1 MKLSVYS
8 DFGRKPRGHKRGCR
22 CVVCKHS
29 KRRGRKGRKTSHRKS
44 HRGRKGRK
52 GGRRLGAASR
62 KASRTCR
69 KLLRAGRIRTLGP
82 CFRSKMK
89 IALIGSRRRR

>member
-29 KRRGRKGRKTSHRKS
+29 KRRGRKTHRKS
-44 HRGRKGRK
+44 RGRGRKGRK
-52 GGRRLGAASR
+52 SSGRRLGRAAKAASR
-62 KASRTCR
+62 ICR
-69 KLLRAGRIRTLGP
+69 GLLRRRKITKLGP
-82 CFRSKMK
+82 CYRRELKFKLGGRK
-89 IALIGSRRRR
+89 SRR